1 VVHGRWSR
9 IDAAAYADH
18 NRHLTAV
25 RRIVFTLL
33 AIAAIAANVATRP
46 AAPASVRAHAAH
58 GCQAAAPGGKA
69 ATIEAAG
76 VAIAVQHTLAAQGI
90 STRTRGLPVSLARAS
105 AVLPVFAFARPH
117 DPRHLHTFSLL
128 I

>member
-1 VVHGRWSR
+1 MKPLTRALLRTTIVSV
-9 IDAAAYADH
+9 
-18 NRHLTAV
+18 TAV
-25 RRIVFTLL
+25 RRIAFTLL

-46 AAPASVRAHAAH
+46 AATTSARAHATH

-69 ATIEAAG
+69 ATIEAAD
-76 VAIAVQHTLAAQGI
+76 VAIAVQHAAAAQGI
-90 STRTRGLPVSLARAS
+90 STRAGQLPASLPCAS

-117 DPRHLHTFSLL
+117 DPGHLHTFSLL

>member
-1 VVHGRWSR
+1 MKPLTRVLFRTTIASV
-9 IDAAAYADH
+9 
-18 NRHLTAV
+18 TAV
-25 RRIVFTLL
+25 RRIALTLL

-46 AAPASVRAHAAH
+46 AATASTRAHATH

-69 ATIEAAG
+69 ATIEAAD
-76 VAIAVQHTLAAQGI
+76 VAIAVQHAAAAEGI
-90 STRTRGLPVSLARAS
+90 SSRTCEVPASMARAS
-105 AVLPVFAFARPH
+105 AELLVFAFARPH